1 MYNPFK
7 PEKPAAA
14 PAGPLTL
21 ATVGTVSE
29 EGVTLI
35 LPGATEP
42 TQAHYPNFSSSSLA
56 SGDSVIISRVSG
68 TWVVMGKAGGGG
80 GGGTADALPLAGGT
94 MAGNI
99 NMNSNKVT
107 NLPTPSANGDAVNK
121 RYADGLLSGYRTAAD
136 QDEIDAT
143 DIIVVNIASYSG
155 SQVRVPASGT
165 NAAITASHVL
175 LSSTVGTPANQTGDW
190 IVTTY
195 SGYLTL
201 SGPASGATSVK
212 LVLGKAGT
220 YYTV

>member
-35 LPGATEP
+35 LPGASEP

-80 GGGTADALPLAGGT
+80 GGTADALPLAGGT

-107 NLPTPSANGDAVNK
+107 NLPPPSANGDAVPK
-121 RYADGLLSGYRTAAD
+121 SYADGLLSGYRTAAD
-136 QDEIDAT
+136 QDAIDAT

-175 LSSTVGTPANQTGDW
+175 LASTVGTPANQTGDW
-190 IVTTY
+190 TVTTY
-195 SGYLTL
+195 NGYLTL
-201 SGPASGATSVK
+201 SGPASAATTVQ

-220 YYTV
+220 TI

>member
-1 MYNPFK
+1 MKGWCITSMYNPFK

-80 GGGTADALPLAGGT
+80 GGGGTADALPLAGGT

-107 NLPTPSANGDAVNK
+107 NLPTPSADGDAIPK
-121 RYADGLLSGYRTAAD
+121 SYADGLL
-136 QDEIDAT
+136 
-143 DIIVVNIASYSG
+143 IVVNIASYSG

-165 NAAITASHVL
+165 NPAITASHVL
-175 LSSTVGTPANQTGDW
+175 LAATVGTPANQTGDW
-190 IVTTY
+190 TVTTY
-195 SGYLTL
+195 DGYLTL
-201 SGPASGATSVK
+201 SGPASAATTVQ

-220 YYTV
+220 TI